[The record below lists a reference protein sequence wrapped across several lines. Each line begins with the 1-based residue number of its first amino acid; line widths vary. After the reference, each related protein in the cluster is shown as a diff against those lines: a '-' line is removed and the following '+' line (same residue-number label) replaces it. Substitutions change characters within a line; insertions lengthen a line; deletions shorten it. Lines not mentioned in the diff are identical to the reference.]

1 MEENRKKAKTEE
13 ELLKDAIEA
22 LEKGENELV
31 KKLILQVKA
40 TRKNKTLQKK
50 KVEAKKEEPK
60 IEEIKIE
67 KPKIEEVK
75 GFLSYR
81 FVACTYCG
89 REMPLEAL
97 YCDKCGFRLR

>member
-1 MEENRKKAKTEE
+1 MKENKEKVRTEE

-31 KKLILQVKA
+31 KKLISQVK
-40 TRKNKTLQKK
+40 TIRKNKTLQKK
-50 KVEAKKEEPK
+50 KIEPKMEEPK

-67 KPKIEEVK
+67 KPKIEEIK
-75 GFLSYR
+75 ELSYR

>member
-1 MEENRKKAKTEE
+1 MEENEKNVTEE

-31 KKLILQVKA
+31 KKLIIQVKA
-40 TRKNKTLQKK
+40 IRKNKTLQKK
-50 KVEAKKEEPK
+50 KIESKIDEPK
-60 IEEIKIE
+60 IKEIKEFPI
-67 KPKIEEVK
+67 
-75 GFLSYR
+75 YR

>member
-1 MEENRKKAKTEE
+1 MEENEKKIRTEE

-40 TRKNKTLQKK
+40 IRKNKTLKK
-50 KVEAKKEEPK
+50 KKIEPK
-60 IEEIKIE
+60 IDEPKIKEIKE
-67 KPKIEEVK
+67 FP
-75 GFLSYR
+75 SYR
-81 FVACTYCG
+81 FIACTHCG

>member
-1 MEENRKKAKTEE
+1 MEKNGKKVRTEE

-31 KKLILQVKA
+31 KKLVLQVKA
-40 TRKNKTLQKK
+40 IRKNKTLQKK
-50 KVEAKKEEPK
+50 KIEPKTEESKIEEPK
-60 IEEIKIE
+60 IKEIKE
-67 KPKIEEVK
+67 
-75 GFLSYR
+75 FLSYR